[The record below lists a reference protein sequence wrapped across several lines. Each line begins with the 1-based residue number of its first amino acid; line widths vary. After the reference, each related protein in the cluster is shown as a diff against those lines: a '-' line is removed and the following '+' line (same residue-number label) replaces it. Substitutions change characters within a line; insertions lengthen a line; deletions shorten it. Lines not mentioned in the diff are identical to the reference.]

1 MANSNFQR
9 PLAQPYYDERN
20 ADQRRSEQESD
31 PLAELARLIGQTDP
45 LSSFSRDDQRERQE
59 PEYEQSEY
67 EPQNEPHQEPHFARD
82 PFARDPY
89 DARHRMTAPAREEEI
104 AETENDAPPPPSWL
118 RGAAWQNERA
128 PQAPA
133 ASAADD
139 RFYPDEPQTYA
150 ARSQEARHAYDDSA
164 DPRYDDALYGRAPTQ
179 AYDQDEGRDYDAGPP
194 YSYPG
199 HEQGYDDSYA
209 SAEEPPS
216 RRRGGLLTVAIVA
229 ALAVVGTA
237 GAFAYRSFSSGTK
250 GGEPAVIRADAN
262 PTKVVPP
269 TSSKDP
275 SGKVITDRIGAQ
287 GERIVPREEAPL
299 DVKTAATN
307 GPRVVFPP
315 LTQQNAPNPSATN
328 PSQSNA
334 MAGGVSDE
342 PKRIKTVSI
351 RPDQAEQP
359 KGASAGAPAA
369 AAPRQAAPAPAPA
382 AANNGPI
389 SLAPPRA
396 SAPDTRPVAA
406 LPPAAAPTPR
416 ATEGGY
422 VVQVSSQ
429 RSEADAQASYRALQ
443 SRYPNVLAS
452 RSPLIKRADLGDK
465 GVYYRAMVGPFAS
478 SEQATQVCGD
488 LKNAGGQCLV
498 QRN

>member
-1 MANSNFQR
+1 MANSNFRR
-9 PLAQPYYDERN
+9 PLAEPYYDERD

-45 LSSFSRDDQRERQE
+45 LSSFSRDDRSERQQSQQESQYE
-59 PEYEQSEY
+59 PEDVPEH
-67 EPQNEPHQEPHFARD
+67 EPQQEPHFPRD

-89 DARHRMTAPAREEEI
+89 DARHRMTAAAREPEFT
-104 AETENDAPPPPSWL
+104 ETEDEPPPPPSWL
-118 RGAAWQNERA
+118 RGASWRND
-128 PQAPA
+128 QAPEA
-133 ASAADD
+133 PAPSVTDD
-139 RFYPDEPQTYA
+139 RFYPNEQPASAENPQDA
-150 ARSQEARHAYDDSA
+150 HHAYYDSA

-179 AYDQDEGRDYDAGPP
+179 AYDQDRNHDAGPP

-199 HEQGYDDSYA
+199 HEQGYDDQYLP
-209 SAEEPPS
+209 AEEETPS
-216 RRRGGLLTVAIVA
+216 RRRGGLLTIAIVA

-237 GAFAYRSFSSGTK
+237 GAFAYRSFSAGTD

-269 TSSKDP
+269 TASKDP

-299 DVKTAATN
+299 DVKSAATS
-307 GPRVVFPP
+307 GPRIVFPP
-315 LTQQNAPNPSATN
+315 LTQQGAPNPAATN
-328 PSQSNA
+328 PAQSNA

-351 RPDQAEQP
+351 RPDQVEQP
-359 KGASAGAPAA
+359 KGAPAA
-369 AAPRQAAPAPAPA
+369 AAPRQAAPAPAA
-382 AANNGPI
+382 TNNGPI

-396 SAPDTRPVAA
+396 SAPETRPVAA
-406 LPPAAAPTPR
+406 IPPAAPAPR

-452 RSPLIKRADLGDK
+452 RSPLIKRADLGEK
-465 GVYYRAMVGPFAS
+465 GVYYRAVVGPFAS
-478 SEQATQVCGD
+478 SEQAAQMCGE

>member
-1 MANSNFQR
+1 MANSNFRR
-9 PLAQPYYDERN
+9 PLAEPYYDERD

-45 LSSFSRDDQRERQE
+45 LSSFSRDDQRESQE
-59 PEYEQSEY
+59 SGYEPSEY
-67 EPQNEPHQEPHFARD
+67 EPQDEPHQEPHFTRD
-82 PFARDPY
+82 PFAHDPY
-89 DARHRMTAPAREEEI
+89 DARHRMTAAAREHEI
-104 AETENDAPPPPSWL
+104 AETEDDPPPPPSWL
-118 RGAAWQNERA
+118 RGAAWQNERE

-133 ASAADD
+133 APVADD
-139 RFYPDEPQTYA
+139 RLYPDEPQAYA
-150 ARSQEARHAYDDSA
+150 AHPQDVPRAYYDSA
-164 DPRYDDALYGRAPTQ
+164 DPRCDDALYGRAPTQ
-179 AYDQDEGRDYDAGPP
+179 AYDQDQDRNHDAGPP

-199 HEQGYDDSYA
+199 HEQGYDDRYA

-237 GAFAYRSFSSGTK
+237 GAFAYRSFSTGTK

-315 LTQQNAPNPSATN
+315 LTQQSAPNAASTN
-328 PSQSNA
+328 PGQSNA

-359 KGASAGAPAA
+359 KGVPAA
-369 AAPRQAAPAPAPA
+369 ATAPRQAAPAPAPA
-382 AANNGPI
+382 ATNNGPI

-406 LPPAAAPTPR
+406 LPPATAPAPR

-452 RSPLIKRADLGDK
+452 RSPLIKRADLGEK
-465 GVYYRAMVGPFAS
+465 GVYYRAVVGPFAS
-478 SEQATQVCGD
+478 SEQASQICGE